1 MPFGSPDR
9 VLRIRAVLERT
20 GLSRSTLY
28 RRVDQGSFP
37 TQVRISERCVGWRE
51 SAIEAWMRRPDTY
64 PLPRDM
70 GDLLGL
76 GPDDD

>member
-1 MPFGSPDR
+1 MAFGNPDR
-9 VLRIRAVLERT
+9 ILRIRTVLERT

-28 RRVDQGSFP
+28 RRIQQGNFP
-37 TQVRISERCVGWRE
+37 KQIRISDRCIGWRE
-51 SAIEAWMRRPDTY
+51 SAVEAWMLRPGTY
-64 PLPRDM
+64 PAPADM